1 LNRPHSERPHVMPS
15 HEVRI
20 GSKVLSSDNKD
31 VGEVSRLV
39 VDPDSNLVISL
50 IVSHMAGGE
59 RLVDIDLIASS
70 DHESVRLS
78 VPAAATASLPPFVHE
93 TVTHVTDWRNM
104 VFGGGPVTSTGN
116 VSGPVAY
123 GPGSY
128 GSPAT
133 QPFFMTAPIGTIVTE
148 TVTDISES
156 DVAIGKG
163 TEVKGSDGKSIGH
176 IHDVVYDDKDE
187 ITAFIVQSGRIFHKE
202 TELPITTVAG
212 IAHDHLRLNV
222 TSDEARAQFGQ

>member
-1 LNRPHSERPHVMPS
+1 MAS

-31 VGEVSRLV
+31 VGEVNRLI
-39 VDPDSNLVISL
+39 VDPETKLVNSL

-59 RLVDIDLIASS
+59 RLVDVDLIASS
-70 DHESVRLS
+70 DQEAVRLS
-78 VPAAATASLPPFVHE
+78 IPASETASLPPFVHE
-93 TVTHVTDWRNM
+93 TVTHVSDWRNIA
-104 VFGGGPVTSTGN
+104 FGGGPVTSTGN

-128 GSPAT
+128 ASPAS
-133 QPFFMTAPIGTIVTE
+133 QPFFTTAPIGTIVTE
-148 TVTDISES
+148 TVTDMPEG
-156 DVAIGKG
+156 DVAVGKG

-176 IHDVVYDDKDE
+176 IHDVVYDDNDE
-187 ITAFIVQSGRIFHKE
+187 ITAFVVQSGHIFHKQ
-202 TELPITTVAG
+202 TEVPISTVAG

-222 TSDEARAQFGQ
+222 TSDEARAQYGQ